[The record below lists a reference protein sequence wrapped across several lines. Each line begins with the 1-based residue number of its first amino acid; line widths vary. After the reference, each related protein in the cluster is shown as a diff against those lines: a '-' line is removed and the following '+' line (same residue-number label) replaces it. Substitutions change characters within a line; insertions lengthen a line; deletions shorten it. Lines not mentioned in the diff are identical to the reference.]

1 MVMYPQMITGAWLFG
16 VVGDHAIIHSG
27 SDFGQIFAAAERTD
41 PTGSKAHS
49 ASLRWQFARRQT
61 GGQRKDVSSSAS

>member
-16 VVGDHAIIHSG
+16 VVGYHAIIHSG

-41 PTGSKAHS
+41 PTGSRLTQLVCVG
-49 ASLRWQFARRQT
+49 SLLAGRQGANARM
-61 GGQRKDVSSSAS
+61 